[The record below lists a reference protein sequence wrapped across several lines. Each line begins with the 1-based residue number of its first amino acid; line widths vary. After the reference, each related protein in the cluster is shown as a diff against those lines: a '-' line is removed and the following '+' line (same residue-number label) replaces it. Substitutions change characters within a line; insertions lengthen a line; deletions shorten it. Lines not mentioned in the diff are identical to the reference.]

1 MICKCCELIVTV
13 YHHFLHMYGDSMSDF
28 QDTEM
33 YMTWFH
39 GAMSVYKIA
48 CLSLYVITVENI
60 MQWYTNVWTSNQPLY
75 DGYDRFRSFI
85 QQLGVNIWMYQK
97 RIFVFNCCGMH
108 ILCFSKISSWL
119 RKKYQAFLMQTACWM
134 RGICSSE
141 FTETETLCSVR
152 WQTLNIW
159 WGYILEESCKM

>member
-1 MICKCCELIVTV
+1 MLWADCNSLSSLFAHVWGQYEWFSGYRNVHDLIPWSHV
-13 YHHFLHMYGDSMSDF
+13 F
-28 QDTEM
+28 
-33 YMTWFH
+33 
-39 GAMSVYKIA
+39 YKIA
-48 CLSLYVITVENI
+48 CLSLYVITVEN
-60 MQWYTNVWTSNQPLY
+60 MQWYTNMWTSNHPLY

-97 RIFVFNCCGMH
+97 RIFIFNCCGMH

-119 RKKYQAFLMQTACWM
+119 RKKYQAFLMPTASWM

-141 FTETETLCSVR
+141 FTETLKHLFSIR
-152 WQTLNIW
+152 QQTLNIW